1 MDRSVLIEVTVFKTK
16 LEVDQTQFLAA
27 DAAFTEALKAMGGFI
42 QRDLLQGEN
51 DVWIDIIHWRTLE
64 DAQHS
69 AATIAS
75 HPEAQAFI
83 HLLDKTY
90 SSQMMYVKPTRF
102 YR

>member
-1 MDRSVLIEVTVFKTK
+1 MDRSVLIEVTIFKTK
-16 LEVDQTQFLAA
+16 SEVDPTQFLAA

-51 DVWIDIIHWRTLE
+51 DVWIDVIHWRTLE

-75 HPEAQAFI
+75 HPKAQTFI
-83 HLLDKTY
+83 NLLDQTY
-90 SSQMMYVKPTRF
+90 KSQMMYVKPARS